1 MSTDLKTMLA
11 EIKRAIADDEFNAS
25 KWESEFLESVTE
37 LVNFELALSE
47 KQDEALEKLWRKA
60 TGQDGGGEDDPDE
73 DDFV

>member
-37 LVNFELALSE
+37 LVNFELALSD
-47 KQDEALEKLWRKA
+47 KQDETLEKIWRKA
-60 TGQDGGGEDDPDE
+60 TGQSDSDDPDE

>member
-37 LVNFELALSE
+37 LVNFELALSD
-47 KQDEALEKLWRKA
+47 KQDETLEKIWRKA
-60 TGQDGGGEDDPDE
+60 TGQGDSDDPDE
-73 DDFV
+73 DDFM